1 MPTLNTR
8 IKLKYDTLT
17 NWTTANPT
25 LLSGE
30 VAVVAIPTSETNTV
44 GQVTKP
50 AIVFKVGD
58 GTTAFNN
65 LPYAS
70 ALSADVYA
78 WAKAA
83 NKPTYTA
90 TEVGAAT
97 LADITSAI
105 QALDSTASIS
115 EGNFITGFDV
125 VDGKVTNVT
134 YGAPETVEI
143 PTYTLTSTSEG
154 NVTIT
159 GGETDSTVA
168 INGFS
173 TIAGLARSAV
183 QTVANGTA
191 NGTILVDGEA
201 VSVGGLGSAA
211 YTESSSYANAAMG
224 ELANTAVQPED
235 LGSAA
240 YNKSTDFAT
249 AAQGSLA
256 ASALQPGDITTGTTR
271 GAISVGG
278 TAVAVNGLGNAAYV
292 NTDAFDAAGTAAG
305 IGSAINGVVSAMNTR
320 LNGAESDI
328 SALQS
333 QVSDLGNALHFV
345 GAGPLSGRP
354 EDGTAGDVYI
364 DTDNGVEYVY
374 TGTAWE
380 EFGNQ
385 GDHLTKAVADGY
397 YAPINVLSSNV
408 SVSAN
413 ETISSVTANNGVITV
428 SKRAISLPVGQV
440 TGLGDLAT
448 QDSVTQAQVQNLS
461 TTLAAINTNIGTSVN
476 AAINGLDGAITNSA
490 AASRTLTAFSQTNGV
505 VTATFGNI
513 AIAASQVTSGTLA
526 DARIPTLA
534 ISKING
540 LQTELDSKLESADLS
555 GYVKGTNLTNNAIV
569 LGNASS
575 NIKASAFTIS
585 NGALTSSATTVV
597 PTSNAVATYV
607 TGRGY
612 QTAAQVNSLVN
623 AILDD
628 HAGID
633 KVGTVTSVSAGDG
646 LTITGTA
653 SVNPTVGFDTDA
665 VFILDC
671 GTSTTNV

>member
-8 IKLKYDTLT
+8 IRLKYDTLT

-58 GTTAFNN
+58 GETAFND
-65 LPYAS
+65 LPYTS
-70 ALSADVYA
+70 ALAADVYS

-83 NKPTYTA
+83 TKPTYTA

-134 YGAPETVEI
+134 YGAPEKVTI
-143 PTYTLTSTSEG
+143 PTYTLTSESEG

-159 GGETDSTVA
+159 GGDTNSTVA

-183 QTVANGTA
+183 QEIATGSA
-191 NGTILVDGEA
+191 NGTISVDGSDVA
-201 VSVGGLGSAA
+201 VKGLGSAA

-235 LGSAA
+235 LGTAA
-240 YNKSTDFAT
+240 YANTNEFAT

-256 ASALQPGDITTGTTR
+256 ASALQPADITTGTTR
-271 GAISVGG
+271 GAISVDG

-305 IGSAINGVVSAMNTR
+305 IGSAINGVVGAMNTR
-320 LNGAESDI
+320 LNGAETNI
-328 SALQS
+328 SALQT
-333 QVSDLGNALHFV
+333 QVNDLGNALHFV
-345 GAGPLSGRP
+345 GAGNTASRP
-354 EDGTAGDVYI
+354 EDGEDGDVYL
-364 DTDNGVEYVY
+364 DTETNIEYVY
-374 TGTAWE
+374 SNGAWV
-380 EFGNQ
+380 EFGNPE
-385 GDHLTKAVADGY
+385 HLTKAQADGY
-397 YAPINVLSSNV
+397 YAPINILSSNY
-408 SVSAN
+408 SGTTAQ
-413 ETISSVTANNGVITV
+413 TITSITANNGVITATAE
-428 SKRAISLPVGQV
+428 AISIPSTQV

-448 QDSVTQAQVQNLS
+448 ADEVTQAQVNGLS
-461 TTLAAINTNIGTSVN
+461 TVLAAINTNIGTSVSTAINALDGVITN
-476 AAINGLDGAITNSA
+476 AAGANMA
-490 AASRTLTAFSQTNGV
+490 LNAFSQTDGV
-505 VTATFGNI
+505 VTAEFVPI
-513 AIAASQVTSGTLA
+513 AIAASQVTSGTFA
-526 DARIPTLA
+526 DARIPTLEIA
-534 ISKING
+534 KING
-540 LQTELDSKLESADLS
+540 LQDALDGKLESADL
-555 GYVKGTNLTNNAIV
+555 GTIESDIATLQGNVANLAAADSAINGV
-569 LGNASS
+569 LATKLNAS
-575 NIKASAFTIS
+575 
-585 NGALTSSATTVV
+585 
-597 PTSNAVATYV
+597 
-607 TGRGY
+607 
-612 QTAAQVNSLVN
+612 QVNSAIEAHPGVN
-623 AILDD
+623 AT
-628 HAGID
+628 
-633 KVGTVTSVSAGDG
+633 GTVTSVAGANG
-646 LTITGTA
+646 IKVTGTA
-653 SVNPTVGFDTDA
+653 TTTPVVEINTAT

-671 GTSTTNV
+671 GTATTNID

>member
-8 IKLKYDTLT
+8 IRLKYDTLT

-58 GTTAFNN
+58 GTTAFND

-70 ALSADVYA
+70 ALSADVYS

-83 NKPTYTA
+83 TKPTYTA

-134 YGAPETVEI
+134 YGAPETVTI

-159 GGETDSTVA
+159 GGDTNSTVA

-173 TIAGLARSAV
+173 TIAGLARGAV

-191 NGTILVDGEA
+191 NGTILVDGGA

-211 YTESSSYANAAMG
+211 YTNANAYATAAQG
-224 ELANTAVQPED
+224 ELADSAVQPDD
-235 LGSAA
+235 LGTAA
-240 YNKSTDFAT
+240 YANSNEFAT

-256 ASALQPGDITTGTTR
+256 ASALQPADITTGTTK
-271 GAISVGG
+271 GAISVDG

-292 NTDAFDAAGTAAG
+292 NTDTFDAAGTAAG
-305 IGSAINGVVSAMNTR
+305 IGSAINGVVGAMNTR
-320 LNGAESDI
+320 LNGAETNI
-328 SALQS
+328 SALQT
-333 QVSDLGNALHFV
+333 QVNDLGNALHFV
-345 GAGPLSGRP
+345 GAGNTASRP
-354 EDGTAGDVYI
+354 EDGEDGDVYL
-364 DTDNGVEYVY
+364 DTETNIEYVWSN
-374 TGTAWE
+374 GAWV
-380 EFGNQ
+380 EFGNPE
-385 GDHLTKAVADGY
+385 HLTKAQADGY
-397 YAPINVLSSNV
+397 YAPINILSSNY
-408 SVSAN
+408 SGTTAQTITSISA
-413 ETISSVTANNGVITV
+413 SNGVITAT
-428 SKRAISLPVGQV
+428 SEAISIPSTQV

-448 QDSVTQAQVQNLS
+448 ADEVTQAQVNGLS
-461 TTLAAINTNIGTSVN
+461 TTLAAINTNIGTSVST
-476 AAINGLDGAITNSA
+476 AINALDGAITNA
-490 AASRTLTAFSQTNGV
+490 AGANMALNAFSQTDGV
-505 VTATFGNI
+505 VTAEFIPI
-513 AIAASQVTSGTLA
+513 AIAASQVTSGTIA
-526 DARIPTLA
+526 DARIPTLEIA
-534 ISKING
+534 KING
-540 LQTELDSKLESADLS
+540 LQDALDDKLESADISNLATKEEVNAKQDALS
-555 GYVKGTNLTNNAIV
+555 GAQL
-569 LGNASS
+569 
-575 NIKASAFTIS
+575 
-585 NGALTSSATTVV
+585 
-597 PTSNAVATYV
+597 NAVNSGITAEKVNTYDGYATNISALEAKP
-607 TGRGY
+607 G
-612 QTAAQVNSLVN
+612 L
-623 AILDD
+623 
-628 HAGID
+628 D
-633 KVGTVTSVSAGDG
+633 KVGTVTSVAGTNG
-646 LTITGTA
+646 IKVTGTA
-653 SVNPTVGFDTDA
+653 TTTPVVEIDTAA

-671 GTSTTNV
+671 GTATTNID

>member
-8 IKLKYDTLT
+8 IRLKYDTLT

-58 GTTAFNN
+58 GETAFND

-70 ALSADVYA
+70 ALSADVYS

-83 NKPTYTA
+83 TKPTYTA
-90 TEVGAAT
+90 AEVGAAT

-143 PTYTLTSTSEG
+143 PTYTLTSESEG

-159 GGETDSTVA
+159 GGDTNSTVA

-235 LGSAA
+235 LGTAA
-240 YNKSTDFAT
+240 YANSNEFAT

-256 ASALQPGDITTGTTR
+256 ASALQPADITTGTTQ
-271 GAISVGG
+271 GAISVDG

-305 IGSAINGVVSAMNTR
+305 IGSAINSVVGAMNTR
-320 LNGAESDI
+320 LNGAETNI
-328 SALQS
+328 SALQT
-333 QVSDLGNALHFV
+333 QVNDLGNALHFV
-345 GAGPLSGRP
+345 GAGDTASRP
-354 EDGTAGDVYI
+354 EDGEDGDVYL
-364 DTDNGVEYVY
+364 DTENGVEYVWSN
-374 TGTAWE
+374 GAWV
-380 EFGNQ
+380 EFGNPE
-385 GDHLTKAVADGY
+385 HLTKAQADGY
-397 YAPINVLSSNV
+397 YAPINILSSNY
-408 SVSAN
+408 SGTTAQ
-413 ETISSVTANNGVITV
+413 TITSITASNGVITAT
-428 SKRAISLPVGQV
+428 SEAINIPSTQV
-440 TGLGDLAT
+440 TGLGALAT
-448 QDSVTQAQVQNLS
+448 KDTVEQSEVNGLGTV
-461 TTLAAINTNIGTSVN
+461 LAAINTNIGTSVSTAINALDGVVSN
-476 AAINGLDGAITNSA
+476 AAGANMA
-490 AASRTLTAFSQTNGV
+490 LNAFSQTDGV
-505 VTATFGNI
+505 VTAEFVPI
-513 AIAASQVTSGTLA
+513 AIAAGQVTSGTFA
-526 DARIPTLA
+526 DARIPTLEIA
-534 ISKING
+534 KING
-540 LQTELDSKLESADLS
+540 LQGALDSKLEDTDLGTIESDIATLQGNVANLVAADSAIN
-555 GYVKGTNLTNNAIV
+555 GV
-569 LGNASS
+569 L
-575 NIKASAFTIS
+575 
-585 NGALTSSATTVV
+585 ATKL
-597 PTSNAVATYV
+597 N
-607 TGRGY
+607 
-612 QTAAQVNSLVN
+612 AAQVNSAIEAYPGVN
-623 AILDD
+623 AT
-628 HAGID
+628 
-633 KVGTVTSVSAGDG
+633 GTVTSVAGANG
-646 LTITGTA
+646 IKVTGTA
-653 SVNPTVGFDTDA
+653 TTTPVVEIDTSA
-665 VFILDC
+665 VFILNC
-671 GTSTTNV
+671 GTASENIN

>member
-8 IKLKYDTLT
+8 IRLKYDTLT

-58 GTTAFNN
+58 GATAFND

-83 NKPTYTA
+83 TKPTYTA

-105 QALDSTASIS
+105 QALDSSAAIS

-134 YGAPETVEI
+134 YGAPETVAI

-240 YNKSTDFAT
+240 YNNSADFAT

-256 ASALQPGDITTGTTR
+256 ASALQPADITTGTTR
-271 GAISVGG
+271 GAISVDG
-278 TAVAVNGLGNAAYV
+278 TAVAVNGLGTAAYA

-320 LNGAESDI
+320 LNGAETNI
-328 SALQS
+328 SALQTT
-333 QVSDLGNALHFV
+333 VEGLGNALHFV
-345 GAGPLSGRP
+345 GAGGTASRP
-354 EDGTAGDVYI
+354 EEGEDGDVYL
-364 DTDNGVEYVY
+364 DTDTGIEYVWSN
-374 TGTAWE
+374 GAWV
-380 EFGNQ
+380 EFGNP
-385 GDHLTKAVADGY
+385 DHLTKAQADGY
-397 YAPINVLSSNV
+397 YAPINVLSSNY
-408 SVSAN
+408 SGTDAQ
-413 ETISSVTANNGVITV
+413 TITAITATNGVITV
-428 SKRAISLPVGQV
+428 SSAAINIPSTQV
-440 TGLGDLAT
+440 SGLGALAT
-448 QDSVTQAQVQNLS
+448 KDTVEQSEVNGLS
-461 TTLAAINTNIGTSVN
+461 TTLAAINSSIGSSITSAIGAIDGVITN
-476 AAINGLDGAITNSA
+476 AAGANMA
-490 AASRTLTAFSQTNGV
+490 LNALSQADGV
-505 VTATFGNI
+505 VTAEFVPI
-513 AIAASQVTSGTLA
+513 AIAATQVTSGVFA
-526 DARIPTLA
+526 DARIPALA
-534 ISKING
+534 ISKITG
-540 LQTELDSKLESADLS
+540 LQDALDDKLESADIADLATKEEVNAKQDALS
-555 GYVKGTNLTNNAIV
+555 GAQLNAVNSGIT
-569 LGNASS
+569 AA
-575 NIKASAFTIS
+575 K
-585 NGALTSSATTVV
+585 
-597 PTSNAVATYV
+597 VATYD
-607 TGRGY
+607 GY
-612 QTAAQVNSLVN
+612 AANISSLE
-623 AILDD
+623 AKPGL
-628 HAGID
+628 D
-633 KVGTVTSVSAGDG
+633 KVGTVTSVAGANG
-646 LTITGTA
+646 IKVTGTA
-653 SVNPTVGFDTDA
+653 TTTPVVEIDTAA
-665 VFILDC
+665 VFTLDC
-671 GTSTTNV
+671 GTATTNID

>member
-8 IKLKYDTLT
+8 IRLKYDTLT

-58 GTTAFNN
+58 GETAFND

-70 ALSADVYA
+70 ALSADVYS

-83 NKPTYTA
+83 TKPTYTA

-143 PTYTLTSTSEG
+143 PTYTLTSASEG

-159 GGETDSTVA
+159 GGDTNSTVA

-211 YTESSSYANAAMG
+211 YTAASAYATSAQG
-224 ELANTAVQPED
+224 ELADSAVQPGD
-235 LGSAA
+235 LGTAA
-240 YNKSTDFAT
+240 YANSNEFAT

-256 ASALQPGDITTGTTR
+256 ASALQPSDITTGTTR
-271 GAISVGG
+271 GAISVNGK
-278 TAVAVNGLGNAAYV
+278 AVAVNGLGNAAYV
-292 NTDAFDAAGTAAG
+292 NTNAFDAAGTAAG
-305 IGSAINGVVSAMNTR
+305 IGSAINGVVGAMNTR
-320 LNGAESDI
+320 LNGAETNI
-328 SALQS
+328 STLQTK
-333 QVSDLGNALHFV
+333 VNDLGNALHFV
-345 GAGPLSGRP
+345 GAGNTASRP
-354 EDGTAGDVYI
+354 EEGEDGDVYL
-364 DTDNGVEYVY
+364 DTETNIEYVY
-374 TGTAWE
+374 SNGAWV
-380 EFGNQ
+380 EFGNPE
-385 GDHLTKAVADGY
+385 HLTKAQADGY
-397 YAPINVLSSNV
+397 YAPINILSSNY
-408 SVSAN
+408 SGTTAQ
-413 ETISSVTANNGVITV
+413 TITSITASDGVITAT
-428 SKRAISLPVGQV
+428 SEAISIPSTQV
-440 TGLGDLAT
+440 TGLGALAT
-448 QDSVTQAQVQNLS
+448 KDTVEQSEVNGLGTV
-461 TTLAAINTNIGTSVN
+461 LAAINTNIGTSVSTAINALDGVITN
-476 AAINGLDGAITNSA
+476 AAGSNMALN
-490 AASRTLTAFSQTNGV
+490 AFSQTNGV
-505 VTATFGNI
+505 VTAEFVPI
-513 AIAASQVTSGTLA
+513 AIAASQVTSGTFA
-526 DARIPTLA
+526 SARIPTLEIA
-534 ISKING
+534 KING
-540 LQTELDSKLESADLS
+540 LQAALDDKLESADIANLATKEEVNAKQDALS
-555 GYVKGTNLTNNAIV
+555 GAQLNAVNSGIT
-569 LGNASS
+569 AA
-575 NIKASAFTIS
+575 K
-585 NGALTSSATTVV
+585 
-597 PTSNAVATYV
+597 VATYD
-607 TGRGY
+607 GY
-612 QTAAQVNSLVN
+612 ASNISTLEAKPGL
-623 AILDD
+623 
-628 HAGID
+628 D
-633 KVGTVTSVSAGDG
+633 KVGTVTSVAGANG
-646 LTITGTA
+646 IKVTGTA
-653 SVNPTVGFDTDA
+653 TTTPVVEIDTSA

-671 GTSTTNV
+671 GTATTNVD

>member
-17 NWTTANPT
+17 NWSTANPV
-25 LLSGE
+25 LLAGE
-30 VAVVAIPTSETNTV
+30 VAVVAIPTSEANTV

-58 GTTAFNN
+58 GTTTFAN

-70 ALSADVYA
+70 GLAADVYD

-134 YGAPETVEI
+134 YGAPETVAI

-159 GGETDSTVA
+159 GGETNSTVA

-173 TIAGLARSAV
+173 TIAGLARGAV

-240 YNKSTDFAT
+240 YNSSTDFAT

-305 IGSAINGVVSAMNTR
+305 IGSAINGVVGAMNTR
-320 LNGAESDI
+320 LNGAETNI
-328 SALQS
+328 SALQT
-333 QVSDLGNALHFV
+333 QVNDLGNALHFV
-345 GAGPLSGRP
+345 GAGNTASRP
-354 EDGTAGDVYI
+354 EDGEDGDVYL
-364 DTDNGVEYVY
+364 DTETNIEYVY
-374 TGTAWE
+374 SNGAWV
-380 EFGNQ
+380 EFGNPE
-385 GDHLTKAVADGY
+385 HLTKAQADGY
-397 YAPINVLSSNV
+397 YAPINILSSNY
-408 SVSAN
+408 SGTTAQ
-413 ETISSVTANNGVITV
+413 TITSITANNGVITAT
-428 SKRAISLPVGQV
+428 SGAIRIPSTQV

-448 QDSVTQAQVQNLS
+448 ADEVTQAQVNGLS
-461 TTLAAINTNIGTSVN
+461 TTLAAINTNIGNSVS
-476 AAINGLDGAITNSA
+476 AAINALDGAITNA
-490 AASRTLTAFSQTNGV
+490 AGANKALNAFSQTDGV
-505 VTATFGNI
+505 VTAEFVPI
-513 AIAASQVTSGTLA
+513 AIAASQVTSGTFA
-526 DARIPTLA
+526 DARIPALA
-534 ISKING
+534 ISKITG
-540 LQTELDSKLESADLS
+540 LQDALDDKLESADL
-555 GYVKGTNLTNNAIV
+555 GTIESDIATLQGNVANLAAADSAINGV
-569 LGNASS
+569 LATKLNAS
-575 NIKASAFTIS
+575 
-585 NGALTSSATTVV
+585 
-597 PTSNAVATYV
+597 
-607 TGRGY
+607 
-612 QTAAQVNSLVN
+612 QVNSAIEAYPGVN
-623 AILDD
+623 AT
-628 HAGID
+628 
-633 KVGTVTSVSAGDG
+633 GTVTSVAGANG
-646 LTITGTA
+646 IKVTGTA
-653 SVNPTVGFDTDA
+653 TTTPVVEIDTAA
-665 VFILDC
+665 VFTLDC
-671 GTSTTNV
+671 GTATTNID

>member
-8 IKLKYDTLT
+8 IRLKYDTLT

-30 VAVVAIPTSETNTV
+30 VAVVAIPTSEPNTV

-58 GTTAFNN
+58 GETAFND

-70 ALSADVYA
+70 ALSADVYS

-83 NKPTYTA
+83 TKPTYTA

-134 YGAPETVEI
+134 YGAPETVAI

-224 ELANTAVQPED
+224 ELANTAVQPDD
-235 LGSAA
+235 LGTAA
-240 YNKSTDFAT
+240 YTNSNEFAT

-256 ASALQPGDITTGTTR
+256 ASALQPADITTGTTQ
-271 GAISVGG
+271 GAISVDGV
-278 TAVAVNGLGNAAYV
+278 AVAVNGLGNAAYV

-305 IGSAINGVVSAMNTR
+305 IGSAINGVVGAMNTR
-320 LNGAESDI
+320 LNGAETNI
-328 SALQS
+328 SSLQT
-333 QVSDLGNALHFV
+333 QVNDLGNALHFA
-345 GAGPLSGRP
+345 GAGNTASRP
-354 EDGTAGDVYI
+354 EDGEDGDVYL
-364 DTDNGVEYVY
+364 DTETGVEYVWSN
-374 TGTAWE
+374 GAWV
-380 EFGNQ
+380 EFGNPE
-385 GDHLTKAVADGY
+385 HLTKAQADGY
-397 YAPINVLSSNV
+397 YAPINILSSNY
-408 SVSAN
+408 SGTTAQ
-413 ETISSVTANNGVITV
+413 TITSITASNGVITAT
-428 SKRAISLPVGQV
+428 SEAISIPSTQV
-440 TGLGDLAT
+440 TGLGALAT
-448 QDSVTQAQVQNLS
+448 KDTVEQSEVNGLGTV
-461 TTLAAINTNIGTSVN
+461 LAAINTNIGTSVST
-476 AAINGLDGAITNSA
+476 AINALDGAISNA
-490 AASRTLTAFSQTNGV
+490 AGANMALNTFSQTDGV
-505 VTATFGNI
+505 VTAEFVPI
-513 AIAASQVTSGTLA
+513 AIAANQVTSGTFA
-526 DARIPTLA
+526 DARIPTLEIA
-534 ISKING
+534 KING
-540 LQTELDSKLESADLS
+540 LQDALDGKLESADL
-555 GYVKGTNLTNNAIV
+555 GTIESDIAALQGNVANLTAADSAINGV
-569 LGNASS
+569 LATKLNAS
-575 NIKASAFTIS
+575 
-585 NGALTSSATTVV
+585 
-597 PTSNAVATYV
+597 
-607 TGRGY
+607 
-612 QTAAQVNSLVN
+612 QVNSAIESYPGVN
-623 AILDD
+623 AT
-628 HAGID
+628 
-633 KVGTVTSVSAGDG
+633 GTVTSVAGANG
-646 LTITGTA
+646 IKVTGTA
-653 SVNPTVGFDTDA
+653 TTTPVVEIDTA
-665 VFILDC
+665 SVFILDC
-671 GTSTTNV
+671 GTATTNID

>member
-8 IKLKYDTLT
+8 IRLKYDTLT

-58 GTTAFNN
+58 GKTAFND

-70 ALSADVYA
+70 ALSADVYS

-83 NKPTYTA
+83 TKPTYTA

-134 YGAPETVEI
+134 YGAPEKVAI
-143 PTYTLTSTSEG
+143 PTYTLTSESEG

-211 YTESSSYANAAMG
+211 YTDASAYATAAQG
-224 ELANTAVQPED
+224 ELADSAVQPED
-235 LGSAA
+235 LGTAA
-240 YNKSTDFAT
+240 YKNSTDFAT

-256 ASALQPGDITTGTTR
+256 ASALQPADITTGTTR
-271 GAISVGG
+271 GAISVDG
-278 TAVAVNGLGNAAYV
+278 TAVAVNGLGSAAYV

-305 IGSAINGVVSAMNTR
+305 IGSAINGVVGAMNTR
-320 LNGAESDI
+320 LNGAETNI
-328 SALQS
+328 STLQTK
-333 QVSDLGNALHFV
+333 VNDLGNALHFV
-345 GAGPLSGRP
+345 GAGDTASRP
-354 EDGTAGDVYI
+354 EDGEDGDVYL
-364 DTDNGVEYVY
+364 DTETNIEYVY
-374 TGTAWE
+374 SNGAWV
-380 EFGNQ
+380 EFGNPE
-385 GDHLTKAVADGY
+385 HLTKAQADGY
-397 YAPINVLSSNV
+397 YAPINILSSNY
-408 SVSAN
+408 SGTTAQ
-413 ETISSVTANNGVITV
+413 TITSITASDGVITAT
-428 SKRAISLPVGQV
+428 SEAISIPSTQV
-440 TGLGDLAT
+440 TGLGALAT
-448 QDSVTQAQVQNLS
+448 KDTVEQSEVNGLGTV
-461 TTLAAINTNIGTSVN
+461 LAAINTNIGTSVST
-476 AAINGLDGAITNSA
+476 AINALDGAITNA
-490 AASRTLTAFSQTNGV
+490 AGANMALNAFSQTNGV
-505 VTATFGNI
+505 VTAEFVPI
-513 AIAASQVTSGTLA
+513 AIAASQVTSGTFA
-526 DARIPTLA
+526 DARIPTLEIA
-534 ISKING
+534 KING
-540 LQTELDSKLESADLS
+540 LQDALDSKLEDADL
-555 GYVKGTNLTNNAIV
+555 GTIESDIATLQGNVADLAAADSAINGVLATKLNA
-569 LGNASS
+569 
-575 NIKASAFTIS
+575 T
-585 NGALTSSATTVV
+585 
-597 PTSNAVATYV
+597 
-607 TGRGY
+607 
-612 QTAAQVNSLVN
+612 QVNSAIEKYPGVN
-623 AILDD
+623 AT
-628 HAGID
+628 
-633 KVGTVTSVSAGDG
+633 GTVTSVAGANG
-646 LTITGTA
+646 IKVTGTA
-653 SVNPTVGFDTDA
+653 TTTPVVEIDTSA
-665 VFILDC
+665 VFILNC
-671 GTSTTNV
+671 GTATENVD

>member
-1 MPTLNTR
+1 MPTLSTR
-8 IKLKYDTLT
+8 IKLKYDTLA
-17 NWTTANPT
+17 NWSTANPV
-25 LLSGE
+25 LLAGE
-30 VAVVAIPTSETNTV
+30 VAVVAIPTESESTV

-58 GTTAFNN
+58 GTTTFAN

-70 ALSADVYA
+70 GLAADVYG

-134 YGAPETVEI
+134 YGAPETVAI

-159 GGETDSTVA
+159 GGETNSTVA

-173 TIAGLARSAV
+173 TIAGLARGAV

-240 YNKSTDFAT
+240 YNNSTDFAT

-271 GAISVGG
+271 GAISVDG

-305 IGSAINGVVSAMNTR
+305 IGSAINGVVGAMNTR
-320 LNGAESDI
+320 LNGAETNI
-328 SALQS
+328 SALQT
-333 QVSDLGNALHFV
+333 QVNDLGNALHFV
-345 GAGPLSGRP
+345 GAGDTASRP
-354 EDGTAGDVYI
+354 EDGEDGDVYL
-364 DTDNGVEYVY
+364 DTETNIEYVY
-374 TGTAWE
+374 SNGAWV
-380 EFGNQ
+380 EFGNPE
-385 GDHLTKAVADGY
+385 HLTKAQADGY
-397 YAPINVLSSNV
+397 YAPINILSSNY
-408 SVSAN
+408 SGTTAQ
-413 ETISSVTANNGVITV
+413 TITSITASNGVITATAE
-428 SKRAISLPVGQV
+428 AISIPSTQV

-448 QDSVTQAQVQNLS
+448 ADEVTQAQVNGLS
-461 TTLAAINTNIGTSVN
+461 TTLAAINTNIGTSISTAISALDGVVSN
-476 AAINGLDGAITNSA
+476 AAGANMA
-490 AASRTLTAFSQTNGV
+490 LNAFSQTDGV
-505 VTATFGNI
+505 VTAEFVPI
-513 AIAASQVTSGTLA
+513 AIAAGQVTSGTFA
-526 DARIPTLA
+526 DARIPALA
-534 ISKING
+534 ISKITG
-540 LQTELDSKLESADLS
+540 LQDALDDKLESADIANLATKEEVNAKQDALS
-555 GYVKGTNLTNNAIV
+555 GAQLNAVNSGIT
-569 LGNASS
+569 AA
-575 NIKASAFTIS
+575 K
-585 NGALTSSATTVV
+585 
-597 PTSNAVATYV
+597 VATYD
-607 TGRGY
+607 GY
-612 QTAAQVNSLVN
+612 AADISALE
-623 AILDD
+623 AKPGL
-628 HAGID
+628 D
-633 KVGTVTSVSAGDG
+633 KVGTVTSVAGANG
-646 LTITGTA
+646 IKVTGTA
-653 SVNPTVGFDTDA
+653 TTTPVVEIDTAA

-671 GTSTTNV
+671 GTATTNID